1 VKGVVMS
8 NKKKTIE
15 LDLCI
20 DDNDIKYKGR
30 LLGIATDKEFAA
42 LLGNKELQS
51 KVYTSGTVPLLDIA
65 DATNI
70 NGARL
75 AMAVKEIDG
84 VPVTSRRIFVSDKVD
99 SIGFVQ
105 GSQMGIV
112 TRSKYWL
119 LVVETDGGI

>member
-1 VKGVVMS
+1 MS

-84 VPVTSRRIFVSDKVD
+84 VPVTSRHIFVSDKVD

>member
-1 VKGVVMS
+1 MS

-51 KVYTSGTVPLLDIA
+51 KVYTSGTVPLLNIA

>member
-1 VKGVVMS
+1 MS